1 MRPPSSRAI
10 SIALA
15 LAALPASALAMLVP
29 INHAQRIDVR
39 GVAASV
45 VVGNPNIAS
54 VTVVDT
60 HTLYVMGRGPGST
73 NVVVLDK
80 AGHAIFSGDVTVA
93 ASGSNVSLY
102 RGDKRV
108 QVNCTQGCVEVGD
121 SDNQPSVSMRGAG
134 GASGAAAS
142 PPGGMGATVSTMP

>member
-1 MRPPSSRAI
+1 MRPPFSHAI
-10 SIALA
+10 FLA
-15 LAALPASALAMLVP
+15 GTLAALPAAALAMLVP

-60 HTLYVMGRGPGST
+60 HTLYIMGRGPGST

-80 AGHAIFSGDVTVA
+80 AGRSLYSGDVTVA
-93 ASGSNVSLY
+93 ASGANVNLY

-108 QVNCTQGCVEVGD
+108 QVNCNRGCVEVSDG
-121 SDNQPSVSMRGAG
+121 DNQPSVSMRGAG
-134 GASGAAAS
+134 ATPGAAGA
-142 PPGGMGATVSTMP
+142 PTGMGGATSSTMP